1 MLKGCTPWP
10 AEFARRYRD
19 AGYWEGL
26 NLWEVLARAI
36 GRWPDKIALV
46 HGARR
51 MTYAELGAASTALAT
66 RLLNEGLR
74 PTDRAVVQL
83 PNGIEFV
90 VAFFALVRIGVIPVP
105 ALPAHRRMEIEHFVA
120 HSGAAAYLVADRM
133 RNFDYR
139 PMAAEIAA
147 RRPALRH
154 VLVLGEPEPGQT
166 SLAALMRAAAPRDAE
181 TLLAPHAPAADEVA
195 VMLLS
200 GGTTGLSKLIP
211 RTHDDYAYNARQSA
225 SVAGFGPDT
234 VFLAVLPLG
243 HNYSLASPGILGAF
257 SHGGTAVIAES
268 AAPEVVFPL
277 IERERVSVISAA
289 VPLLVNWLN
298 AAESAHHDLGSLK
311 VLMNGGARL
320 APELRRRAE
329 ARFGCTYQE
338 SYGTGEGLLCMT
350 RLSDSD
356 AERFNSSGL
365 PVSADDEIRVV
376 DDSGREVPDGTPGQL
391 LCRGPYTVRGYYDNP
406 DATRAAFTTDGF
418 YRMGDSIRKIGR
430 RIYFEGR
437 INDLVNRGGE
447 KISCEE
453 VENHILAHSGVRAA
467 CVVAMPDAVY
477 GEKACAFVLPQ
488 PGTALTFEELSAFL
502 AGRGIARFKLPER
515 LEIVAEF
522 PISPA
527 GKILRRELRR
537 MIGEK
542 IDAEKAARPGAPGPV
557 Q

>member
-26 NLWEVLARAI
+26 NLWGVLARAI
-36 GRWPDKIALV
+36 DRWPDKVALV

-51 MTYAELGAASTALAT
+51 LSYAELGAASTALAVQ
-66 RLLNEGLR
+66 LLNEGLR
-74 PTDRAVVQL
+74 PLDRAVVQL

-90 VAFFALVRIGVIPVP
+90 VAFFALLRIGVIPVP
-105 ALPAHRRMEIEHFVA
+105 ALPAHRRVEIDHFVG

-133 RNFDYR
+133 RDFDYR
-139 PMAAEIAA
+139 PLAAEIAA

-154 VLVLGEPEPGQT
+154 VLVLGEPGPGQI
-166 SLAALMRAAAPRDAE
+166 SLAAMMRAAAPRDAE
-181 TLLAPHAPAADEVA
+181 ALLAPHAPAADEVA

-225 SVAGFGPDT
+225 SVAGFGPET

-243 HNYSLASPGILGAF
+243 HNYSLASPGILGALF
-257 SHGGTAVIAES
+257 HGGTAVIAES
-268 AAPEVVFPL
+268 AAPKAVFSL
-277 IERERVSVISAA
+277 IERERVTVISAA

-298 AAESAHHDLGSLK
+298 AGEARHDLGSLK

-329 ARFGCTYQE
+329 ARFQCTYQE

-350 RLSDSD
+350 RLGDSD

-376 DDSGREVPDGTPGQL
+376 DDSGRELPDGEPGQL
-391 LCRGPYTVRGYYDNP
+391 LCRGPYTVRGYYNNP
-406 DATRAAFTTDGF
+406 EATRAAFTADGF
-418 YRMGDSIRKIGR
+418 YRMGDATRKIGR

-453 VENHILAHSGVRAA
+453 VENHILAHRGVRAA

-488 PGTALTFEELSAFL
+488 PGAALTFEELSVFL

-542 IDAEKAARPGAPGPV
+542 IAAEKAARPGAPGPV